1 MKEMDKLNK
10 LINENIGQKS
20 KEPCKSPQH
29 MILPLYISI
38 PKGQTYHYKCPSCG
52 HVTQIIGNTYDLG
65 IR

>member
-29 MILPLYISI
+29 MIPPLYISI
-38 PKGQTYHYKCPSCG
+38 SKGQIYNYKCPSCG
-52 HVTQIIGNTYDLG
+52 HVTQIIGQTYELG
-65 IR
+65 

>member
-29 MILPLYISI
+29 MPPPLYIYI
-38 PKGQTYHYKCPSCG
+38 PQGQVYNYKCPSCG
-52 HVTQIIGNTYDLG
+52 HVTPIIGQTYEY
-65 IR
+65 

>member
-1 MKEMDKLNK
+1 MKMDEIKN
-10 LINENIGQKS
+10 LINENIGQKNE
-20 KEPCKSPQH
+20 KPCQNPQH
-29 MILPLYISI
+29 MIPPLYLSI